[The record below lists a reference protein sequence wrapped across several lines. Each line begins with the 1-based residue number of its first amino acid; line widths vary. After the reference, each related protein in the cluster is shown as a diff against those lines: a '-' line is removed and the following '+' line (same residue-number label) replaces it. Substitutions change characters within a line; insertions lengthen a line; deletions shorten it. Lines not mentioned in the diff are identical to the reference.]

1 MRSTPPTGDTIT
13 IKNWCL
19 TILGISARCL
29 QKALLILMN
38 NYSWSP
44 TKGFFVHGMQIYFLL
59 CQWFLL
65 PARAISRVS
74 RAIFFFMFRSFVSP
88 DFAENFTLLLMTILF
103 QIFAVLK
110 KFASVDPFATVTR
123 TWLEQKRLRGKLENN
138 GARAKIKEN
147 LVQPTDA
154 F

>member
-1 MRSTPPTGDTIT
+1 MECKFIF
-13 IKNWCL
+13 
-19 TILGISARCL
+19 
-29 QKALLILMN
+29 
-38 NYSWSP
+38 
-44 TKGFFVHGMQIYFLL
+44 FFVNGSSYLR
-59 CQWFLL
+59 
-65 PARAISRVS
+65 ARFRGFHAR
-74 RAIFFFMFRSFVSP
+74 FFFMFRSFVSP
-88 DFAENFTLLLMTILF
+88 DFAENFTLHLMTVLF

-110 KFASVDPFATVTR
+110 KFAGVDPFATVTR

>member
-1 MRSTPPTGDTIT
+1 MLDYTGYLCTVLAKGIIDSNEQVQLVTY
-13 IKNWCL
+13 KEFFCAWNANLFSSLLMVPL
-19 TILGISARCL
+19 TCARDF
-29 QKALLILMN
+29 A
-38 NYSWSP
+38 
-44 TKGFFVHGMQIYFLL
+44 GFT
-59 CQWFLL
+59 
-65 PARAISRVS
+65 RD
-74 RAIFFFMFRSFVSP
+74 FFFMFRSFVST
-88 DFAENFTLLLMTILF
+88 DFAENFTLLLMAVLF

>member
-1 MRSTPPTGDTIT
+1 MECKFIF
-13 IKNWCL
+13 
-19 TILGISARCL
+19 
-29 QKALLILMN
+29 
-38 NYSWSP
+38 
-44 TKGFFVHGMQIYFLL
+44 FFVNVPLTCAHDFAGFT
-59 CQWFLL
+59 
-65 PARAISRVS
+65 RD
-74 RAIFFFMFRSFVSP
+74 FFFMFRSFVST
-88 DFAENFTLLLMTILF
+88 DFAENFTLLLMAVLF

>member
-1 MRSTPPTGDTIT
+1 MIYNN
-13 IKNWCL
+13 KNWCS

-38 NYSWSP
+38 NYSWSL
-44 TKGFFVHGMQIYFLL
+44 TKSFFCAWNANLFSSLLMAPLSCARDFVGF
-59 CQWFLL
+59 
-65 PARAISRVS
+65 ARDHFCDSLICKHCFCRY
-74 RAIFFFMFRSFVSP
+74 
-88 DFAENFTLLLMTILF
+88 FTLLLMAALF

-110 KFASVDPFATVTR
+110 KFASVYPFATVTR
-123 TWLEQKRLRGKLENN
+123 TWLKQKRLRGELENN

-147 LVQPTDA
+147 LVQPSRTDA

>member
-1 MRSTPPTGDTIT
+1 MLA
-13 IKNWCL
+13 K
-19 TILGISARCL
+19 GIIDSNEQVQLVTYKEFFCAWNANL
-29 QKALLILMN
+29 FSSLLM
-38 NYSWSP
+38 
-44 TKGFFVHGMQIYFLL
+44 
-59 CQWFLL
+59 FLL

-74 RAIFFFMFRSFVSP
+74 RAISFFMFCSFVST
-88 DFAENFTLLLMTILF
+88 DFAENFTFLLMAVLF